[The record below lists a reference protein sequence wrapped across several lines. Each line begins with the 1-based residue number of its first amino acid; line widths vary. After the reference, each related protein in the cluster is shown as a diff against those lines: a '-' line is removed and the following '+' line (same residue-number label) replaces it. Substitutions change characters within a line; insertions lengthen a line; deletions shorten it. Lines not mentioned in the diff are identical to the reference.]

1 FVSEWLTFQ
10 AILLSPELPSWGL
23 KFLVPAAGALLALS
37 VCEAGESYYSLDD
50 FSRVPKFDTH
60 VHLNVAGPAVVEQ
73 AAKDNFRLV
82 TVNVD
87 YPDFPPVAEQR
98 EVALWLQAEYPD
110 IVRFAATFT
119 MEDWTEPGHNE
130 RVISSLKRDLER
142 GAVAVKVWKNIGMS
156 VRDDDGRLLMV
167 DDPRLDPVFTFLEE
181 ADVLLI
187 GHQGEPKNC
196 WLPLDEMTVNN
207 DREYFRVHPQ
217 YHMYLHPEMPSY
229 EEQMAARDH
238 RLLKNPEMRFVGAH
252 LASLEWSVDELAAFL
267 ERFPEASVDMAAR
280 LGQIQVQSREDRQRV
295 RNFFIAYQDR
305 LMYATDVTQLPG
317 DVPAE
322 LAAAAREKW
331 IVDWR
336 YLTSDETLT
345 VPEVNGEFTGL
356 KLPRQVVDKI
366 YYSNAQALYGGA
378 CGSSDAG
385 CAR

>member
-1 FVSEWLTFQ
+1 MTGSVRT
-10 AILLSPELPSWGL
+10 IT
-23 KFLVPAAGALLALS
+23 KVCVAAGVLLALS
-37 VCEAGESYYSLDD
+37 VCTADESYYSLDD

-73 AAKDNFRLV
+73 AARDNFRLL
-82 TVNVD
+82 TINVD
-87 YPDFPPVAEQR
+87 YPDFPPLAEQR
-98 EVALWLQAEYPD
+98 KVALQLQAEYPD

-119 MEDWTEPGHNE
+119 MEGWTEPGHNE
-130 RVISSLKRDLER
+130 RVISSLKRDLEQ

-167 DDPRLDPVFTFLEE
+167 DDPRLDPIFNFMEA

-196 WLPLDEMTVNN
+196 WLPLEEMTVNN

-217 YHMYLHPEMPSY
+217 YHMYKHPEMPTY
-229 EEQMAARDH
+229 DEQMAARDH
-238 RLLKNPEMRFVGAH
+238 RLSKNPDLRFVGAH

-267 ERFPEASVDMAAR
+267 ERFPQASLDMAAR
-280 LGQIQVQSREDRQRV
+280 LGQIQVQSREDREKV
-295 RNFFIAYQDR
+295 RDFFIAWQDR
-305 LMYATDVTQLPG
+305 LMYATDITHLPG
-317 DVPAE
+317 DVPAD
-322 LAAAAREKW
+322 LAAAAHGKW

-336 YLTSDETLT
+336 YLTSDDTLT

-366 YYSNAQALYGGA
+366 YYSNAQALYGEA
-378 CGSSDAG
+378 CSSSQG